1 MKFGRET
8 GFPVVG
14 LPGTIDN
21 DLSGSD
27 STIGFDTAINTVVD
41 AVDKFGTLQTATT
54 GCSSS
59 RSWAATAA
67 SHCPEVWHRNRRRGG
82 HDP

>member
-27 STIGFDTAINTVVD
+27 STIGFDTAILTQLSMLWTNFATP
-41 AVDKFGTLQTATT
+41 TTTAD
-54 GCSSS
+54 SSS
-59 RSWAATAA
+59 LK
-67 SHCPEVWHRNRRRGG
+67 
-82 HDP
+82 